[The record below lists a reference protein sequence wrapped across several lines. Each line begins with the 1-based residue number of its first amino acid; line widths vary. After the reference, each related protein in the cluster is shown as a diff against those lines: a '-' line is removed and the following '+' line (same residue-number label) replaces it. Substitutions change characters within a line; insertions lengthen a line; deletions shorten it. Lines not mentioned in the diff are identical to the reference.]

1 MRNGN
6 KVLLP
11 SAQKIIVASWPN
23 APIAIKAFG
32 HKISAWKIVNDVAP
46 QPVTARNGLF
56 MGVTSNTIETI
67 TLVPYGCTKVR
78 IVAFPVVR

>member
-1 MRNGN
+1 MRNGK

-11 SAQKIIVASWPN
+11 SAQKIIVASWAN

-32 HKISAWKIVNDVAP
+32 HKISSWNIVNDVAP
-46 QPVTARNGLF
+46 QPITASDSFF
-56 MGVTSNTIETI
+56 MGATSDTIETI